1 MLATIL
7 TDYLLNEI
15 WIYNEVD
22 IYFVS
27 TEEMKSELASL
38 SNSSQEIFAT
48 CIPIDLK
55 FGSLQKKSPQE
66 KFTVL
71 IMGGGLG
78 LGSIEET
85 LQELEKISGQVKNN
99 HRL

>member
-7 TDYLLNEI
+7 TDHLLNEI
-15 WIYNEVD
+15 WIYREFD

-48 CIPIDLK
+48 YIPIDFK